1 MDPEIATTKK
11 NAGAIGTLTGAGD
24 EGAKHTGDGRAGAG
38 KSAGNDM
45 LNNALWQQF
54 WNAGLGT
61 FLSTFLG
68 NAYNTQFLRMEH
80 ADM

>member
-1 MDPEIATTKK
+1 MRWKFHSMDLQPKK
-11 NAGAIGTLTGAGD
+11 SAGPIGTLTGAGD

-54 WNAGLGT
+54 WNDGLG
-61 FLSTFLG
+61 
-68 NAYNTQFLRMEH
+68 NRQ
-80 ADM
+80 

>member
-1 MDPEIATTKK
+1 MSQKSSLRGMRGKFHSMDLQPKK
-11 NAGAIGTLTGAGD
+11 SAGPIGTLTGAGD

-54 WNAGLGT
+54 WNDGLG
-61 FLSTFLG
+61 
-68 NAYNTQFLRMEH
+68 NRQ
-80 ADM
+80 